1 MFLPITNN
9 VFARS
14 LRRRC
19 LALIAQIF
27 TDICENLF
35 ALLTTYIS
43 TCASVGK
50 WGWLW
55 SKWGLVIVLHRYIS
69 ASNYQRPAGQCD
81 AISNWSTCNLFV
93 VILSIW
99 SSWHHWVTVP
109 SFIRSLKGKH
119 QTLFVGFCP
128 LGWDS
133 LWSTGGLF
141 LTQRNLFGR
150 WLWQYI
156 FAYICLQSFWTQH
169 WSKPVLSNS

>member
-35 ALLTTYIS
+35 ALLTTYIY

-69 ASNYQRPAGQCD
+69 ASNYQRPAGQCE

-141 LTQRNLFGR
+141 LTQSNLFGR
-150 WLWQYI
+150 
-156 FAYICLQSFWTQH
+156 
-169 WSKPVLSNS
+169 

>member
-9 VFARS
+9 VFARP
-14 LRRRC
+14 LRWRC

-35 ALLTTYIS
+35 ALLTTYIC
-43 TCASVGK
+43 TCASDGK

-99 SSWHHWVTVP
+99 SCWHHWVTVP
-109 SFIRSLKGKH
+109 SFIRSH
-119 QTLFVGFCP
+119 QTLFFGILSAGVRQP
-128 LGWDS
+128 LINW
-133 LWSTGGLF
+133 WA
-141 LTQRNLFGR
+141 
-150 WLWQYI
+150 I
-156 FAYICLQSFWTQH
+156 
-169 WSKPVLSNS
+169 SNSEQFVWQIIVTIYFCIYLFTELLYAALK